1 MALTGR
7 TGLLAAL
14 GAIMLLFVPHWWALF
29 ALEGAL
35 AVCVAADLAL
45 AGNVRKLR
53 FHRTGDTN
61 VRLGETANVSLIAEN
76 LGRRRVRARLRDAWP
91 PSAGATPVIAAAS
104 DSAGFM
110 RRSPQNNVKLS
121 IPAGERRRVD
131 LTLVPTRRGDRKAAT
146 VTVRSTGPLGLAAR
160 QFSRPAPWTLRVL
173 PGFPSR
179 RHLPGKL
186 AKLRELTGNH
196 IALIRGQGTE
206 FDSLREYVDGDD
218 VRSIDWRAT
227 ARRADVVVRTWRPE
241 RDRRIYLVLDTG
253 RTSAGRVGDIP
264 RLDCSMDAALLLGA
278 LASRAGDRVDLLA
291 YDRKVRAR
299 VEGVSRT
306 DLLTS
311 MVQAMAPLEPALI
324 ESDAAGMV
332 STIMSRVRQ
341 RCLVVLLTELNS
353 AAIEEGLLPLLP
365 QLTSR
370 HLLMI
375 AAVSDPRVTEM
386 AKARGDLAAVYD
398 AAAAERARAERRRL
412 TAELRRFGVEVVDAP
427 PDEIAPALADA
438 YLALKSAGRL

>member
-7 TGLLAAL
+7 TGLLAVL
-14 GAIMLLFVPHWWALF
+14 GALVLVFAPSWWAL
-29 ALEGAL
+29 L
-35 AVCVAADLAL
+35 AVEGVLLLGVVFDIAL
-45 AGNVRKLR
+45 AGNVRRLR
-53 FHRTGDTN
+53 FHRAGATSI
-61 VRLGETANVSLIAEN
+61 RLGETATVSLIVEN
-76 LGRRRVRARLRDAWP
+76 PGPRRLKARLRDAWP
-91 PSAGATPVIAAAS
+91 PSAGARPRLADIT
-104 DSAGFM
+104 
-110 RRSPQNNVKLS
+110 
-121 IPAGERRRVD
+121 IPPGERRRVEMT
-131 LTLVPTRRGDRKAAT
+131 LTPTRRGDRQAVT

-160 QFSRPAPWTLRVL
+160 QLSRPAPWTVRVL
-173 PGFPSR
+173 PAFPSR
-179 RHLPGKL
+179 RHLPAKL
-186 AKLRELTGNH
+186 ARLRELTGQH
-196 IALIRGQGTE
+196 VALIRGQGTE

-253 RTSAGRVGDIP
+253 RTAAGRVGDIP

-291 YDRKVRAR
+291 YDRRVRAR
-299 VEGVSRT
+299 VEGSSRT
-306 DLLTS
+306 ELLNA
-311 MVQAMAPLEPALI
+311 MVHAMAPLEPELI

-332 STIMSRVRQ
+332 STLLARVRQ
-341 RCLVVLLTELNS
+341 RCLIVLLTELNP

-365 QLTSR
+365 QLTAR

-386 AKARGDLAAVYD
+386 AASRGDLAAVYD
-398 AAAAERARAERRRL
+398 AASAERYRAERRRL
-412 TAELRRFGVEVVDAP
+412 TAELRRYGVEVVDAP

-438 YLALKSAGRL
+438 YLALKAAGRL